1 MTNLKKQV
9 LRGTLFSYV
18 GFFIGGVNVLIFYPN
33 LLSKEEFGLIQ
44 TMLAIVL
51 PLVALGELGATSIV
65 NKFFPIYRKHS
76 DIKNN
81 ELPSILLLSGFLG
94 VSILMIL
101 AYFNLDFIGRKFGK
115 SPLFVEYLFLLPLMV
130 YGSMT
135 FNLLSIFL
143 AHYRKSDWVMMIRDI
158 GFRFFNFV
166 LLGLVFLKFISFNT
180 FVKLYSV
187 SFALAAIAVLILLR
201 KNKLITFTLSI
212 TKLSRRLSPKILKYG
227 FFMWLANVCLVTA
240 PLMDTIGV
248 AGILGIEQTAI
259 FAIASYFVV
268 FVSLPQKAILMP
280 IIPIISE
287 CWRDK
292 KMEKLDQLYKSSSEV
307 MLLLGGLIFA
317 NIWINID
324 HIYAFL
330 PRGYEAGKWVFFVLG
345 LAKLLDLV
353 TSINGYILNTSTK
366 YWKIDLMTTVGLVF
380 IIGPL
385 NYFFIK
391 EFGIIGSAYAN
402 LLAYFSFNL
411 FRTAYLRYK
420 TKLYPLSKK
429 TLYAFLLI
437 GFMIL
442 TGFAKVELHL
452 NINAYVLAG
461 LNIFLKSAVLTLIF
475 LFVIVRYN
483 LSIELRNMIAK
494 YTAMIGIKL

>member
-1 MTNLKKQV
+1 M
-9 LRGTLFSYV
+9 
-18 GFFIGGVNVLIFYPN
+18 
-33 LLSKEEFGLIQ
+33 
-44 TMLAIVL
+44 
-51 PLVALGELGATSIV
+51 
-65 NKFFPIYRKHS
+65 
-76 DIKNN
+76 
-81 ELPSILLLSGFLG
+81 
-94 VSILMIL
+94 
-101 AYFNLDFIGRKFGK
+101 
-115 SPLFVEYLFLLPLMV
+115 LFVV
-130 YGSMT
+130 
-135 FNLLSIFL
+135 
-143 AHYRKSDWVMMIRDI
+143 V
-158 GFRFFNFV
+158 FV
-166 LLGLVFLKFISFNT
+166 D
-180 FVKLYSV
+180 
-187 SFALAAIAVLILLR
+187 AVVD
-201 KNKLITFTLSI
+201 F
-212 TKLSRRLSPKILKYG
+212 
-227 FFMWLANVCLVTA
+227 
-240 PLMDTIGV
+240 
-248 AGILGIEQTAI
+248 
-259 FAIASYFVV
+259 FVV